1 MGVFEDRWFFLG
13 GEQVDEEG
21 DECKEEADGTEDE
34 TPDLRLETPAVE
46 TSLRRWSC
54 QKKEKP
60 DFSGF
65 SANDGADLPA
75 MNVCVWL

>member
-1 MGVFEDRWFFLG
+1 LSIAFAGICSEPSTTCYT
-13 GEQVDEEG
+13 QEE
-21 DECKEEADGTEDE
+21 KDE